1 MQSFLF
7 SVNAVAPIILTVAIG
22 YLFKRLG
29 IIPQEIVKGLNK
41 IVFKLLLPVSLFLN
55 IYNVSDL
62 SVMNGGFVFFAV
74 AAILILF
81 AMALLLTPLVTKE
94 NSRKGPLIQS
104 VFRSNFALIGIP
116 LVESVVGSSG
126 VAVASLLSAI
136 SIPVFNILAVIALS
150 LYSSD
155 GKRPSIKRTLVD
167 IVTNPLI
174 IGVAVALLCLGVR
187 AGFEGADIAFRLSDI
202 EPIYGT
208 LSYLAS
214 AATPLAL
221 LALGAQLEI
230 GVIGSMKREI
240 IFGTVMKTVI
250 TPLLALAV
258 AILFFDFETSHYACF
273 VALFATPVAVSSVPM
288 AQEAGADVD
297 LAGQLVIWSTV
308 LSALAMFV
316 AIYVLKILCIF

>member
-258 AILFFDFETSHYACF
+258 AVLFFDFETSHYACF